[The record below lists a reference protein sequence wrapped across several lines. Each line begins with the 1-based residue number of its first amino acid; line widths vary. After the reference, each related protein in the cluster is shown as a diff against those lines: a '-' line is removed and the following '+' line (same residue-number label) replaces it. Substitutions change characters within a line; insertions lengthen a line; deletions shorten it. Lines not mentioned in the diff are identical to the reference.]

1 MEEKKEKTEK
11 ENCSQNTNEIRAKIM
26 LEELKLKYPIFN
38 NINLNFDFIIKQIIE
53 LNFNEDKIKDCIEIY
68 KELEDD
74 YDVSMFIG
82 KETGIDKI
90 IELNFDKGK
99 FIERFENGISV
110 GFFSD

>member
-1 MEEKKEKTEK
+1 
-11 ENCSQNTNEIRAKIM
+11 M
-26 LEELKLKYPIFN
+26 LQELKLKYPIFN

-68 KELEDD
+68 QELEDD

-82 KETGIDKI
+82 KETVIDKI

-99 FIERFENGISV
+99 FIEMFENGISV